1 MKKILLE
8 ALAINAEKISTI
20 AVVGGGGKT
29 SLIFRLM
36 ESFVSI
42 GKKVI
47 VTTTTHMAYEPER
60 PFVEDGDIDGVWKD
74 LQRYHYTVAA
84 SLDRAT
90 EKIGCLSEEKLEELR
105 GLADVLLIEGD
116 GAKLKPLKVP
126 GEREPVIPD
135 FAEMFIA
142 VYGEYA
148 LG

>member
-8 ALAINAEKISTI
+8 VLAVNTEKISTI

-60 PFVEDGDIDGVWKD
+60 PFVEDGDIDGICRD
-74 LQRYHYTVAA
+74 ITIR
-84 SLDRAT
+84 
-90 EKIGCLSEEKLEELR
+90 
-105 GLADVLLIEGD
+105 
-116 GAKLKPLKVP
+116 
-126 GEREPVIPD
+126 
-135 FAEMFIA
+135 
-142 VYGEYA
+142 
-148 LG
+148 

>member
-8 ALAINAEKISTI
+8 VLAVNTEKISTI

-60 PFVEDGDIDGVWKD
+60 PFVEDGDIDGVRKN
-74 LQRYHYTVAA
+74 LQRYHYTL
-84 SLDRAT
+84 SL
-90 EKIGCLSEEKLEELR
+90 IH
-105 GLADVLLIEGD
+105 I
-116 GAKLKPLKVP
+116 
-126 GEREPVIPD
+126 
-135 FAEMFIA
+135 
-142 VYGEYA
+142 
-148 LG
+148 